1 MDGYNFKD
9 NIKQQEKRI
18 YLWQDPQGQRY
29 VFALAC
35 ATSSS
40 VYYSN
45 IDADCR
51 RESKKV
57 NWGQIVE
64 NFKYLAKYYV

>member
-1 MDGYNFKD
+1 MKYK
-9 NIKQQEKRI
+9 IQE
-18 YLWQDPQGQRY
+18 
-29 VFALAC
+29 
-35 ATSSS
+35 
-40 VYYSN
+40 
-45 IDADCR
+45 ADCR